1 MRMWLTAAAMVAGCW
16 LGVLWPLL
24 VLSAVAAVGV
34 WRYRSLWL
42 VWLVLGYGFGVW
54 QLHQGLAQRLP
65 AEQDRAVLS
74 LQGQVRDI
82 PVTRREFRF
91 GRWQVRQQIHLTVWG
106 SEAWPGTH
114 RVVLNSY
121 APSVLLSAGDRVALD
136 AELKVPRGVYNR
148 FGPDRARA
156 DLSAGVDARGKLER
170 VSIIANHGGV
180 DAWREALS
188 SQVAAS
194 VSGSPFGKA
203 VLPALVVGD
212 RAGLPSS
219 LWRTF
224 QLTGG
229 AHLLAISGL
238 HIAIVAGWFWWLGR
252 ALLAPVLQG
261 VIPALRRY
269 SLQQLAWLPGLLG
282 AMGYAA
288 LAGFSLPTMRALVML
303 IVVALAQW
311 WRVPVSLWRAL
322 GMALLVVLLITP
334 LAALSASLWLS
345 FGAVAC
351 IAMLTRSHA
360 PWRLMLLLPVVMA
373 VAGAVLFQQWTPSAP
388 LANLILVPLY
398 TLLVIPAALLGALFQ
413 QPWLLGAAATG
424 VEFSVWVM
432 TWLANLGVPPWLRL
446 PSMTA
451 GIVLMVGVM
460 LLLMPFL
467 PFPRRL
473 LPFFL
478 LPWLTQKPAALAP
491 GEWSLTAFDVGQ
503 GLALAIRTREHLLI
517 YDAGPSWPGG
527 SMAAQSMR
535 PWLSVTGQQVDR
547 TVISHGDNDHAGG
560 LTDLPAPGLL
570 LSGEP
575 HRVPG
580 SQLCQAGDQWRWD
593 GVTFTVLWPRES
605 GRAGNG
611 ASCVLHVDG
620 AFASALLPGDIGL
633 QEEYRLLGALA
644 PVDLLVLGHHG
655 SKSSTSD
662 ALLRQLQPDV
672 ALVSAGYRNRFRH
685 PHPQVLNTLDS
696 AGITVLRTDL
706 DGMIVFRQGGVDN
719 GRLITKWRQ
728 AYARPWHGPARW
740 RFW

>member
-24 VLSAVAAVGV
+24 VLCAVAVVGM

-54 QLHQGLAQRLP
+54 QLHQGVAQRLP
-65 AEQDRAVLS
+65 AEHDRAVLS

-156 DLSAGVDARGKLER
+156 DLAAGVDARGKFER
-170 VSIIANHGGV
+170 VSVIANHGGV

-212 RAGLPSS
+212 RAGLSSS

-261 VIPALRRY
+261 VVPGLRRY
-269 SLQQLAWLPGLLG
+269 SLQQLAWLPALLG

-351 IAMLTRSHA
+351 IAMLTCSHA
-360 PWRLMLLLPVVMA
+360 PWLLIEAGKPDSGSA
-373 VAGAVLFQQWTPSAP
+373 VHLVGYPCGIAGDAA
-388 LANLILVPLY
+388 
-398 TLLVIPAALLGALFQ
+398 PAALVVGGCCHRGGIFRV
-413 QPWLLGAAATG
+413 GHD
-424 VEFSVWVM
+424 V
-432 TWLANLGVPPWLRL
+432 
-446 PSMTA
+446 A
-451 GIVLMVGVM
+451 G
-460 LLLMPFL
+460 
-467 PFPRRL
+467 
-473 LPFFL
+473 
-478 LPWLTQKPAALAP
+478 
-491 GEWSLTAFDVGQ
+491 
-503 GLALAIRTREHLLI
+503 
-517 YDAGPSWPGG
+517 
-527 SMAAQSMR
+527 
-535 PWLSVTGQQVDR
+535 
-547 TVISHGDNDHAGG
+547 
-560 LTDLPAPGLL
+560 
-570 LSGEP
+570 
-575 HRVPG
+575 
-580 SQLCQAGDQWRWD
+580 
-593 GVTFTVLWPRES
+593 ES
-605 GRAGNG
+605 GRAVM
-611 ASCVLHVDG
+611 AQAAVHARRYRPDG
-620 AFASALLPGDIGL
+620 WGDVAADAIFAI
-633 QEEYRLLGALA
+633 
-644 PVDLLVLGHHG
+644 
-655 SKSSTSD
+655 SSTF
-662 ALLRQLQPDV
+662 AAAFPA
-672 ALVSAGYRNRFRH
+672 ALVDAEAG
-685 PHPQVLNTLDS
+685 NTG
-696 AGITVLRTDL
+696 A
-706 DGMIVFRQGGVDN
+706 GGVVTD
-719 GRLITKWRQ
+719 G
-728 AYARPWHGPARW
+728 
-740 RFW
+740 F